1 MTEQAKQDH
10 IWTNDDVEE
19 LLCGFKS
26 ALGMMDGYY
35 STSDAGSELR
45 DLYDSF
51 RQRREDLKPVVV
63 STLHNAKC
71 KICDKEFIRSGHGK
85 LLTATEQ
92 NSAVMSHIIN
102 VHKIHDYEARKKNL
116 QKASVTRV
124 TYANRNDCNR
134 GIVQSQHKDKQ

>member
-134 GIVQSQHKDKQ
+134 GIVQSQRKDKQ